1 MPRVSEQNCCCHHNL
16 QGQKPQNSYHPIHI
30 SSGEG
35 ISGPQPVRK
44 IEMGSTVEEIF
55 FTTRQILY
63 PNYLEES
70 RIGRQL
76 GVLPAHT
83 WHARLNH
90 MSFLVKH
97 SRSKLTG
104 SLHYQGQRFR
114 QPQGRKISVE
124 V

>member
-1 MPRVSEQNCCCHHNL
+1 MMKSNSNSQNF
-16 QGQKPQNSYHPIHI
+16 YHPMHV

-44 IEMGSTVEEIF
+44 IEMGSTVQEMLF
-55 FTTRQILY
+55 MTRQIRY

-83 WHARLNH
+83 WDATLNL
-90 MSFLVKH
+90 MSLLVKH
-97 SRSKLTG
+97 SRSKLAG
-104 SLHYQGQRFR
+104 SLHYR
-114 QPQGRKISVE
+114 GRG
-124 V
+124 